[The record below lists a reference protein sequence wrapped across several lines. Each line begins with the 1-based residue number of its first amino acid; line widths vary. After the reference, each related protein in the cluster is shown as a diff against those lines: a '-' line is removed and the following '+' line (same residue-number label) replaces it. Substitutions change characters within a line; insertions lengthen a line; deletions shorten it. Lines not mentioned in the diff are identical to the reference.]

1 VRVRVDLIVIV
12 ICHYSMRLKLNV
24 RMHDKQSCEEQFEKT
39 DNEKS
44 REREREAKGTERTR
58 ASVKN
63 REMEA

>member
-44 REREREAKGTERTR
+44 REREKQKERSEQER
-58 ASVKN
+58 A
-63 REMEA
+63 

>member
-1 VRVRVDLIVIV
+1 
-12 ICHYSMRLKLNV
+12 MRLKLNV